1 MSIISIIVPVYK
13 VEKYIGQCVESI
25 LSQTYTDFELILVD
39 DGSPD
44 RSGAICD
51 AYAERDPRVRVI
63 HKENGGVS
71 SARNVGLDV
80 AKGEYVTFVDSDD
93 WLSPSFLA
101 DAAEAC
107 WTQGLGLFMSG
118 FIRVWQDGRTESS
131 CTPREI
137 GSAKAF
143 LREED
148 YTQLLEANYIA
159 SPWAKLFCRD
169 LIGDTRFPS
178 DMRFGEDLTFVF
190 ALLEKQ
196 PRCLAVSTAY
206 YCYRATENSLTSLYD
221 EAKLRDVLQTY
232 RVLLRFAERHGFAS
246 DFLDFVKRRWL
257 EDLGVLQSMILN
269 SALPPRKQYA
279 LLTVLTK
286 DRQLHRMV
294 RQCEDRYMRRYG
306 SRPILL
312 LCYRYYQKIKRK
324 E

>member
-1 MSIISIIVPVYK
+1 MPKISVIVPIYK
-13 VEKYIGQCVESI
+13 AEAYLDRCVESI

-51 AYAERDPRVRVI
+51 AYAEKDPRVRVI

-71 SARNVGLDV
+71 SARNVGLEV

-93 WLSPSFLA
+93 WLYPTFFA

-107 WTQGLGLFMSG
+107 LTQGLDLFMSG
-118 FIRVWQDGRTESS
+118 FTRVWQDGRTESS
-131 CTPREI
+131 CIPREI
-137 GSAKAF
+137 GSGKIF

-159 SPWAKLFCRD
+159 SSCAKLFRRD
-169 LIGDTRFPS
+169 LIGETRFPS
-178 DMRFGEDLTFVF
+178 DMRFGEDLSFGF

-196 PRCLAVSTAY
+196 PRCLAVPTAY
-206 YCYRATENSLTSLYD
+206 YCYRATQNSLTSLFD
-221 EAKLRDVLQTY
+221 KAKLQDVLQTY
-232 RVLLRFAERHGFAS
+232 RVLLRFAETRGFS
-246 DFLDFVKRRWL
+246 SEFVDFVKKRWL
-257 EDLGVLQSMILN
+257 EDLRCLQSMILN
-269 SALPPRKQYA
+269 STLSLRKQYV

-286 DRQLHRMV
+286 DRQLHRTV

-312 LCYRYYQKIKRK
+312 LCYRYYQKIKK
-324 E
+324 